1 MDMTNEEYL
10 TQQAEHIYRSDL
22 NFESQEADD
31 THLFEYDMGEVEKA
45 YGSDLRDA
53 VEDYINH
60 NGLLFI
66 FKNDEIENDVTETVP
81 QIAAQVA
88 RDLDIDLKA
97 EFKNEDI
104 DRFDAAVLDAIRAS
118 FSIDLD
124 HYWFD
129 QRTGKYHSS
138 LELAEVVRE
147 VLSYE

>member
-10 TQQAEHIYRSDL
+10 TQQAEHIYRDDL
-22 NFESQEADD
+22 NFESQEADSTRAFD
-31 THLFEYDMGEVEKA
+31 DSMEDIAES
-45 YGSDLRDA
+45 YGSDLLDA
-53 VEDYINH
+53 VKDYIDRND
-60 NGLLFI
+60 LLFI
-66 FKNDEIENDVTETVP
+66 FRSEDIERDVFETVP
-81 QIAAQVA
+81 QVVAQVA
-88 RDLDIDLKA
+88 KDLDIDLKA

-104 DRFDAAVLDAIRAS
+104 DHFDAAVLDAIRAS

-138 LELAEVVRE
+138 LELAEVVQE